1 MQRLLCLLVVLVSA
15 ITISDARSQPAGQR
29 FVAIAFHDVVDNRD
43 QLETDSVT
51 STSLVQFFDWL
62 KGTGW
67 TAVSL
72 DDIAAAA
79 RGVRPLPDKAILV
92 SFDDGYESLYTRVFP
107 LLKVYRFPI
116 VAALVGSW
124 MESGP
129 NGTVTP
135 DGTVTYGDRI
145 VPRSN
150 FISWAQAREMK
161 ASGLVEF
168 ASHSYNLHRGV
179 LANPQGNM
187 VPAAITWQYDP
198 ATGRYEDDAQYRARI
213 RADLVRARS
222 QMAANLGHP
231 PRALVW
237 PFGRYSGP
245 ALEVA
250 KLVGFTFALTLESEP
265 AYTSDLFAIH
275 RFFPSQNPSLG
286 DVARNLRFEPD
297 RPTTRRIACLTL
309 DALAAVGPG
318 AAQDEALGRIIEGLR
333 TLGTN
338 TVMIDANVALAS
350 PNAPLAAV
358 YFPNQLLPLRSDLLS
373 RATWQIRTRAGSD
386 VYLHLPIEAAASAV
400 GEAGLPTLFADMLR
414 HAASDG
420 VAIDAPA
427 PSPPGRIVVDRPWDI
442 RARRAHIDP
451 RSFDP
456 RTRLAL
462 DAYRA
467 AAAIDPRQR
476 LMLVMN
482 DAKGPP
488 DWADIGLMPSAGDAA
503 TTGALAQ
510 RLKAEGWLQPE
521 VAGRVAFALPPLPAR
536 QVEALRAAQ
545 RRGASAFALC
555 PQTPALPPTAALS
568 AAFSA
573 ATYPYRP

>member
-1 MQRLLCLLVVLVSA
+1 MHRLFCLLLVLVGSA
-15 ITISDARSQPAGQR
+15 TISDAARSQPAGQR

-72 DDIAAAA
+72 DDVAAAA
-79 RGVRPLPDKAILV
+79 RGVRPLPDKAILI
-92 SFDDGYESLYTRVFP
+92 SFDDGYASLYTRVFP
-107 LLKVYRFPI
+107 LLKVYRLPI

-124 MESGP
+124 MEGRLE
-129 NGTVTP
+129 GTV
-135 DGTVTYGDRI
+135 VYGDRV

-150 FISWAQAREMK
+150 FISWAQAREMQ

-179 LANPQGNM
+179 MANPQGNM

-198 ATGRYEDDAQYRARI
+198 ATSSYEDDTQFRARI
-213 RADLVRARS
+213 RADLERARS
-222 QMAANLGHP
+222 QMATNLGRP

-250 KLVGFTFALTLESEP
+250 KQVGFTFALTLEPEP

-275 RFFPSQNPSLG
+275 RYFPSQNPSLG
-286 DVARNLRFEPD
+286 DLARNLRFEPD
-297 RPTTRRIACLTL
+297 RPATRRIACLTL

-318 AAQDEALGRIIEGLR
+318 AARDEALGHIVEGLR
-333 TLGTN
+333 ALGTN
-338 TVMIDANVALAS
+338 TVVIDANVALPS
-350 PNAPLAAV
+350 PGAPLSAV
-358 YFPNQLLPLRSDLLS
+358 YFPNRLLPMRLDLLS
-373 RATWQIRTRAGSD
+373 RATWQIRTRASND
-386 VYLHLPIEAAASAV
+386 VYLHLPLEAATAAV
-400 GEAGLPTLFADMLR
+400 GEAGVPALFSDMTRHTAADGL
-414 HAASDG
+414 
-420 VAIDAPA
+420 AIDAPA
-427 PSPPGRIVVDRPWDI
+427 PSGPIVVDQPGDI
-442 RARRAHIDP
+442 RARRARLDP
-451 RSFDP
+451 ASFNG

-462 DAYRA
+462 AAFRA
-467 AAAIDPRQR
+467 SAAIDPRQR
-476 LMLVMN
+476 LMLVTN
-482 DAKGPP
+482 ESVGPP
-488 DWADIGLMPSAGDAA
+488 DWADIGLMPPSRDGTA
-503 TTGALAQ
+503 TGALAQ
-510 RLKAEGWLQPE
+510 RLRAEGWLRPE
-521 VAGRVAFALPPLPAR
+521 VSGRVAFTLPSDPAR

-545 RRGASAFALC
+545 RRGAAAFALC
-555 PQTPALPPTAALS
+555 PGTPALPPTAALS

>member
-1 MQRLLCLLVVLVSA
+1 MQRLFCLFMILVGSA
-15 ITISDARSQPAGQR
+15 MTSDARSQPAGQR

-51 STSLVQFFDWL
+51 STSLAQFFDWL
-62 KGTGW
+62 KGSGW

-72 DDIAAAA
+72 DDVAAAN
-79 RGVRPLPDKAILV
+79 RGVRPLPDKAILL
-92 SFDDGYESLYTRVFP
+92 SFDDGYSSLYTRVFP
-107 LLKVYRFPI
+107 LLRIYRFPI
-116 VAALVGSW
+116 VAALVGIW

-129 NGTVTP
+129 NGAVTS
-135 DGTVTYGDRI
+135 DSTVTYGDRV

-150 FISWAQAREMK
+150 FISWAQAREMQ

-198 ATGRYEDDAQYRARI
+198 ASGSYEDDAHYSARI
-213 RADLVRARS
+213 RADLLRSRS
-222 QMAANLGHP
+222 QMVANLGRP

-245 ALEVA
+245 ALEIA
-250 KLVGFTFALTLESEP
+250 KQVGFTFALTLEPEP

-275 RFFPSQNPSLG
+275 RYFPSQNPSLG

-297 RPTTRRIACLTL
+297 RPATRRIACLKL
-309 DALAAVGPG
+309 DELAAVGPG
-318 AAQDEALGRIIEGLR
+318 AAQDEALGHIVEGLR
-333 TLGTN
+333 ALGTN
-338 TVMIDANVALAS
+338 TVVIDANVALPS
-350 PNAPLAAV
+350 PGAPLGAV
-358 YFPNQLLPLRSDLLS
+358 YFPNRLLPMRLDLLS
-373 RATWQIRTRAGSD
+373 RATWQIRTRASND
-386 VYLHLPIEAAASAV
+386 VYLHLPLEAATAAV
-400 GEAGLPTLFADMLR
+400 GEAAVPTLFSDMTRHTAADGL
-414 HAASDG
+414 
-420 VAIDAPA
+420 AIDAPA
-427 PSPPGRIVVDRPWDI
+427 PSPAGPIVVDQPGDI
-442 RARRAHIDP
+442 RARRARLDP
-451 RSFDP
+451 ASFDG

-462 DAYRA
+462 TAFRA
-467 AAAIDPRQR
+467 SAAIDPRQR

-482 DAKGPP
+482 ESVGPP
-488 DWADIGLMPSAGDAA
+488 DWADIGLMPSSRDGTA
-503 TTGALAQ
+503 TGALAQ
-510 RLKAEGWLQPE
+510 RLRAEGWLRPE
-521 VAGRVAFALPPLPAR
+521 VSGRVAFTLPSDPAR

-545 RRGASAFALC
+545 RRGAAAFALC
-555 PQTPALPPTAALS
+555 PGTPALPPSAALS